1 MGLESLQGLQNLH
14 LSFPPS
20 LSTCRKTLR
29 ARSSSLSSFISLQN
43 QAFAHSLGRSSTI
56 FGANNANL
64 KSSGLKRSCSADSY
78 QFFDEEF
85 TKQIEDLK
93 RKFDDENDN
102 INNDF
107 VASSVASQI
116 CNFSGL
122 MKDVKYANSPK
133 YDSYYSSMSFLP
145 SKLEFLEPN
154 LLGITPEPPEW
165 PERDDIVKMAIQRK
179 ANSFDI
185 PLSLR
190 MIGKKQKWEEGF
202 ADAGDFAYCSVKK
215 AFSSMAFMIRE
226 LQSYALTLQGK
237 LYREDLEAVIKK
249 FQKEMNDSFVWLFQQ
264 VFSRTPTLMVYVML
278 LLANFTVHS
287 MVDNKSIASYQKLA
301 IPASFTTSEE
311 GFSSLNS
318 MVKTRYPRV
327 SVDEII
333 EISGYKERMTEEQE
347 LELWNTVENEAKIM
361 REQARQPKLDQDTM
375 KDLVKSLSVKIE
387 SDDYMEFHRTDLVY
401 QMGVAEDPNNPLLL
415 LNYAQ
420 FLYLVRRDYDRAE
433 ECFKRAIMS
442 GPSDAETFSRYADF
456 LWVARNDLLNA
467 EEVYQQAM
475 EVAPDS
481 HYYAS
486 KYANFLWSTGGEET
500 CFPLTTCNEVM

>member
-1 MGLESLQGLQNLH
+1 MGLESLHSLQNLH

-20 LSTCRKTLR
+20 LSSCRKTLR

-43 QAFAHSLGRSSTI
+43 QAFAHSFGRSTTLFRSNSAT
-56 FGANNANL
+56 L

-85 TKQIEDLK
+85 TKQIEELK
-93 RKFDDENDN
+93 QKFDDEKDI
-102 INNDF
+102 INNDIT
-107 VASSVASQI
+107 VVSEI
-116 CNFSGL
+116 CSFSGL
-122 MKDVKYANSPK
+122 IKNNEKSH
-133 YDSYYSSMSFLP
+133 DSYYSSMSFLP

-154 LLGITPEPPEW
+154 LLGIQPEPPEW
-165 PERDDIVKMAIQRK
+165 PERDEIVKMTIQRK

-190 MIGKKQKWEEGF
+190 MIGRKQKWEEGV

-215 AFSSMAFMIRE
+215 AFSSMAFIIRE

-287 MVDNKSIASYQKLA
+287 MVDNNAANSYQKLA
-301 IPASFTTSEE
+301 CNAIPGSVEE
-311 GFSSLNS
+311 GFSGLDS
-318 MVKTRYPRV
+318 KIRYRYPRV
-327 SVDEII
+327 NVDQII
-333 EISGYKERMTEEQE
+333 EISGNKEMIEEQE
-347 LELWNTVENEAKIM
+347 LELWNSVEKEALVL
-361 REQARQPKLDQDTM
+361 REEARQPKLDEDTM

-387 SDDYMEFHRTDLVY
+387 PDDYMEFHRTDLVY

-456 LWVARNDLLNA
+456 LWVARKDLMNA

-475 EVAPDS
+475 EAAPDS

-486 KYANFLWSTGGEET
+486 KYANFLWSTGGEDT